1 MKWAVVGFI
10 LLAGA
15 AWAVEGTVW
24 YDSSG
29 QVAVV
34 EGPAAKP
41 LPEPFVPEWR
51 KRELERRERQGAYRS
66 SLYDDWHW
74 RGYRGYRSRYYRH
87 YGGWYGGYYG
97 CYRPVPYRG
106 FHGSYRSTS
115 GRFTAVY
122 RSGAGARVG
131 VVFR

>member
-1 MKWAVVGFI
+1 MIRAVVGFI
-10 LLAGA
+10 LLAVS

-29 QVAVV
+29 QVAAV

-66 SLYDDWHW
+66 SLYNDWHR
-74 RGYRGYRSRYYRH
+74 RGYRGYHSSYCRH
-87 YGGWYGGYYG
+87 HGGWYGGYYG
-97 CYRPVPYRG
+97 CCQPVPCRG
-106 FHGSYRSTS
+106 FRGPLRFAS
-115 GRFTAVY
+115 GRFTAVD

-131 VVFR
+131 VVLR